1 MDTQHEFEYRF
12 LCLLGNMC
20 DLDNFVPAHNS
31 LLSGNH
37 LHNADFVSCAIQ
49 QDNFSWNNPL
59 IWRNTFPCGK
69 NPRGIHQCISSFAN
83 HGHNHNP
90 NNWDGTLEA
99 LGLVVVVVVVQVLEV
114 LVPNNNSGNKM
125 GKCKWRKK
133 LQTSL
138 ERRHTGHSQLPML
151 NIQDRKSVV

>member
-1 MDTQHEFEYRF
+1 MDTQHEFEY
-12 LCLLGNMC
+12 LLRTS

-49 QDNFSWNNPL
+49 PDNFSWNNPL

-69 NPRGIHQCISSFAN
+69 NPQGIHQCIWSFAN

-90 NNWDGTLEA
+90 NKWDDTLEV
-99 LGLVVVVVVVQVLEV
+99 LGAVVVVVQVPEV
-114 LVPNNNSGNKM
+114 LEPNNNS
-125 GKCKWRKK
+125 
-133 LQTSL
+133 
-138 ERRHTGHSQLPML
+138 
-151 NIQDRKSVV
+151 